1 MVSFDSKVTYSTN
14 YQVLSL
20 YTTCHLFRKNHRILL
35 YARLPS
41 HQVLIL
47 ILILG
52 LFVCLF
58 VCSFAQKPWVLM
70 QVLPVLLHYRY
81 NACSF

>member
-14 YQVLSL
+14 YKVLSL
-20 YTTCHLFRKNHRILL
+20 YTTCHLFRKNHRILI

-41 HQVLIL
+41 HQVLNDINFDS
-47 ILILG
+47 

-58 VCSFAQKPWVLM
+58 VCL
-70 QVLPVLLHYRY
+70 
-81 NACSF
+81 